1 MTTRTKPNGD
11 PRRRSSTSRAR
22 SNRRPTRR
30 QANVPASIVRL
41 TAGLLSLGYDELVSR
56 LATLPREA
64 TSAKPTHSA
73 IGPALNFADM
83 AIGMALAS
91 TTRATQVL
99 GHARSSGGGVISTI
113 GRLAE
118 TPIVGPATRPIRT
131 RFARYRAAAWRL
143 AARGREE
150 QLEGKRMML
159 HLIRDT
165 ASASVRDI
173 SASAIKQVS
182 HSPDVAELVRT
193 QSTDLA
199 SGTILEV
206 RATSEQADDRIEG
219 RVRSWLHLLRPG
231 DAGTPSTTGG
241 GPAA

>member
-1 MTTRTKPNGD
+1 
-11 PRRRSSTSRAR
+11 
-22 SNRRPTRR
+22 
-30 QANVPASIVRL
+30 VPASIVRL

-56 LATLPREA
+56 LATLPREGA
-64 TSAKPTHSA
+64 SARLAESPAHR

-91 TTRATQVL
+91 TTRATRVL
-99 GHARSSGGGVISTI
+99 GHARRRGRGVISTV

-118 TPIVGPATRPIRT
+118 TPIARPATRPIRI

-150 QLEGKRMML
+150 QLEGKRMVL
-159 HLIRDT
+159 HLIRDM

-173 SASAIKQVS
+173 SASAIKEVS

-241 GPAA
+241 GGPAA

>member
-1 MTTRTKPNGD
+1 MSIHASSMDLQVRTN
-11 PRRRSSTSRAR
+11 
-22 SNRRPTRR
+22 
-30 QANVPASIVRL
+30 L
-41 TAGLLSLGYDELVSR
+41 E
-56 LATLPREA
+56 
-64 TSAKPTHSA
+64 
-73 IGPALNFADM
+73 
-83 AIGMALAS
+83 
-91 TTRATQVL
+91 
-99 GHARSSGGGVISTI
+99 
-113 GRLAE
+113 
-118 TPIVGPATRPIRT
+118 PIR
-131 RFARYRAAAWRL
+131 FDAPEAAPSMEVVADWTTGL
-143 AARGREE
+143 PVFK
-150 QLEGKRMML
+150 GKRMML

-173 SASAIKQVS
+173 SASAIKEVS